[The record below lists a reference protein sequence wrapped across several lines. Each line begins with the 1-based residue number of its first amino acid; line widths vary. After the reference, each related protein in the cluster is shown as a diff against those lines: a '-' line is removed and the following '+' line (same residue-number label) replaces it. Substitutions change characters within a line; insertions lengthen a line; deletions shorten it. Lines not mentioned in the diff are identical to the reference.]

1 MSVRT
6 SLLAVLT
13 LGPAYGFQLHTE
25 LHARTSARRQ
35 VNAGQ
40 IYATLDRLQ
49 VQGAVQSAGVTDD
62 GLPLY
67 ALTDA
72 GAIEA
77 LDWLHG
83 TDSHVGAEW
92 DDLVDR
98 VLLAAS
104 LPQVDALEIIAGYRS
119 FWASR
124 AAQEPA
130 TPGDLA
136 DDAADVFAAAALE
149 WLRRAED
156 RLTTAGSAAFA
167 RDLNPA
173 RPRRGRRPTDPA
185 QLLTD

>member
-1 MSVRT
+1 MRT

-49 VQGAVQSAGVTDD
+49 LQGAVQSAGVTDD

-67 ALTDA
+67 RLTDA

-77 LDWLHG
+77 MDWLHG

-104 LPQVDALEIIAGYRS
+104 LPHVDALEIIAGYRS
-119 FWASR
+119 FWSPR
-124 AAQEPA
+124 AAA
-130 TPGDLA
+130 RSDSVDDLA
-136 DDAADVFAAAALE
+136 NAAAEVFAGAALE

-167 RDLNPA
+167 HDLNPA
-173 RPRRGRRPTDPA
+173 RPRRGRRPAEPA
-185 QLLTD
+185 RLLTD